1 MGKSKRHTRLDIS
14 SKLPTISATDRR
26 DQKFVRK
33 LADVLPQMIEDVIQV
48 VQCLGQRFLWIDAY
62 CINQNDPA
70 EVQETVTRMDDIY
83 ENALLTICIF
93 WKTPTR
99 DFQ

>member
-1 MGKSKRHTRLDIS
+1 
-14 SKLPTISATDRR
+14 
-26 DQKFVRK
+26 
-33 LADVLPQMIEDVIQV
+33 MIEDVIQV